1 MGQGA
6 RGQEQEM
13 LVRSYEGWKAA
24 FSPPTPHPPSHARS
38 ESGFTLMEFIIV
50 LFLLGGMLSLII
62 PRITIG
68 DSLSSVARKWVGA
81 LKSFQEMAMATQ
93 KTVRLYVDIDRG
105 MYWPMVLEGNEEKL
119 PLDPTWVTPISLP
132 ESIRFTDIQVGKAK
146 KESGR
151 VDLFF
156 YPNGRIDQMTMH
168 LADVDNNVMGIL
180 IEPVTAL
187 IRVTDQRIEPQK
199 PWTIPDR
206 IRPLLQPVPAGLQ
219 ASLPLPLGGQK

>member
-1 MGQGA
+1 
-6 RGQEQEM
+6 
-13 LVRSYEGWKAA
+13 
-24 FSPPTPHPPSHARS
+24 
-38 ESGFTLMEFIIV
+38 MEFIIV